1 MNMNMNKVEKD
12 GMVRYELYLNEEQLQ
27 LIRKLL
33 IESELN
39 YRDSIEREILIS
51 KMQLH
56 NH

>member
-1 MNMNMNKVEKD
+1 MNKVEKD
-12 GMVRYELYLNEEQLQ
+12 GMVRYELFLNEDQLQ

-39 YRDSIEREILIS
+39 YKDSIEREILIA